1 MKQKWRFRSQRSFF
15 GLSDKYMEKVYEQ
28 FFTMKYHGG
37 WSIVELYSLPIGL
50 RNWFVERTMQ
60 QKEAEQEEI
69 EKARK
74 SQRR

>member
-1 MKQKWRFRSQRSFF
+1 
-15 GLSDKYMEKVYEQ
+15 
-28 FFTMKYHGG
+28 MKYHGG